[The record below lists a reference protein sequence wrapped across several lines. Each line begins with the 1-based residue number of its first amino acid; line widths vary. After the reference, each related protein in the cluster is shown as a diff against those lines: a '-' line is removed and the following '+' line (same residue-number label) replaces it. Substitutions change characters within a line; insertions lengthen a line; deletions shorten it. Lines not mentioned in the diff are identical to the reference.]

1 MKVLSEGRTMRGRF
15 IILILMFI
23 SLCACS
29 LQVGDSQSNEQ
40 TASQQTKMHFPTVE
54 KVETYFEDNGAEF
67 VKLDVPNCICYALYY
82 TDMNAIQFAT
92 VRQENNDEYSISNYS
107 VKSTFTSDGASE
119 LPLKGVYPTENNT
132 INFCF
137 TRKSLSDPEL
147 SEYTLVQ
154 FSGAVLYYQMV

>member
-67 VKLDVPNCICYALYY
+67 VKLDVPNCI
-82 TDMNAIQFAT
+82 
-92 VRQENNDEYSISNYS
+92 RQENNDEYSISNYS

-154 FSGAVLYYQMV
+154 FSGAVLYYQMA

>member
-1 MKVLSEGRTMRGRF
+1 MKVLSGGRTMRGRF

-23 SLCACS
+23 SLCACGS
-29 LQVGDSQSNEQ
+29 KVDDSQFNEQ
-40 TASQQTKMHFPTVE
+40 TAPQQTEMHFPTVE

-82 TDMNAIQFAT
+82 ADMNAVQFAT
-92 VRQENNDEYSISNYS
+92 VRQENDDEYSISNFS

-119 LPLKGVYPTENNT
+119 LPLKGAYPTENNT

-137 TRKSLSDPEL
+137 TKKSLSDPEL

-154 FSGAVLYYQMV
+154 FSGAVLYYQIA